1 MMEKTV
7 TLGEVDDV
15 DVDRFQE
22 VARVLHSKVEP
33 LKISSTIAIV
43 AHEAVEGLIGPS
55 AYLVEVSAL
64 KVCIESHWGALD
76 CVQRHLLALC
86 VSHMVGRRPCIH

>member
-33 LKISSTIAIV
+33 L
-43 AHEAVEGLIGPS
+43 
-55 AYLVEVSAL
+55 
-64 KVCIESHWGALD
+64 
-76 CVQRHLLALC
+76 
-86 VSHMVGRRPCIH
+86 